1 MHMHMYMHMHMVARL
16 LLSDTLKLQVMPVKF
31 YAELIPSNCLVG
43 DSQPWAGD
51 EHEAETLLL
60 GPKSTITH
68 PAMAEF
74 YSEQKKKNPDKE
86 TDKETDNAGEG
97 AGKEEKV
104 VKKKRKP
111 EETPEE
117 KKKSGKKPKKKQRKN
132 KGDTSDSDD
141 DEIHQFLKGI
151 LDDPRVERIHLDG
164 SINSSEVDK

>member
-1 MHMHMYMHMHMVARL
+1 MHMHMYMHMHMHMVARL

-74 YSEQKKKNPDKE
+74 YSRIQIRRL
-86 TDKETDNAGEG
+86 TRRLATLV
-97 AGKEEKV
+97 KV
-104 VKKKRKP
+104 LGRKKRW
-111 EETPEE
+111 
-117 KKKSGKKPKKKQRKN
+117 
-132 KGDTSDSDD
+132 
-141 DEIHQFLKGI
+141 
-151 LDDPRVERIHLDG
+151 
-164 SINSSEVDK
+164 

>member
-1 MHMHMYMHMHMVARL
+1 MHMHMHMVARL

-31 YAELIPSNCLVG
+31 YPEPIHSDFCVL
-43 DSQPWAGD
+43 AGD
-51 EHEAETLLL
+51 EREAETLLL

-117 KKKSGKKPKKKQRKN
+117 TPEEKKKRGKKPKKKQRKN